1 MYRLV
6 VETTRLPDLT
16 ETHPHAPLRIAEAV
30 FLPELDLAWSE
41 RVLRAAIERGDLV
54 AERVGR
60 SIFVTRRGIEEWRER
75 CRLTPAKGALRPN
88 TRRDDTIAS
97 ASRAA
102 ARSALDAL
110 RGKN

>member
-16 ETHPHAPLRIAEAV
+16 ETHPLAPLRIGDAV
-30 FLPELDLAWSE
+30 FLPELGLAWSE
-41 RVLRAAIERGDLV
+41 RVLRGAIERGDLA

-75 CRLTPAKGALRPN
+75 CRLTPAKIALNPAI
-88 TRRDDTIAS
+88 RRDDGKAS
-97 ASRAA
+97 ISRAA

-110 RGKN
+110 RGKR

>member
-1 MYRLV
+1 MYRLL
-6 VETTRLPDLT
+6 VETTRLPDLSD
-16 ETHPHAPLRIAEAV
+16 THPDAPLRIAEAI

-41 RVLRAAIERGDLV
+41 RVLRGAIERGDLV

-75 CRLTPAKGALRPN
+75 CRLTPSKRASRPAIH
-88 TRRDDTIAS
+88 RDDAKAS

-102 ARSALDAL
+102 AKSALESL
-110 RGKN
+110 RGEH